1 MYMGSKGN
9 TNKTIKAS
17 KMNLSAVGVSHR
29 DLNKALSEFVKCASK
44 SAPKLSKIQNAYV
57 NECSCFI
64 ISSISTLYPTFAAKI
79 SPSKLEHLLSKFLH
93 AKNCSLSKRRMMGGS
108 LALKAAS
115 ISRKIARR
123 GSLFPGIL
131 LLIYALFVGRASIEQ
146 LNQQNPM
153 RQGRYEMVDLV
164 REESIMLDIT
174 QENLMRWVTHPS
186 TQLSE
191 VTTELSAKAVQIVG
205 KVTVLHTER
214 LKQEVNDHC
223 LHLSSKEVPLEVP
236 LEDPLEVYSRW
247 SSFKRTMSG
256 FATSAEQIVDNL
268 AKVHLSATNLFDMPG
283 CIRSVHD
290 AKFEELMDQIKHE
303 HRMLKIDIEQWSKK
317 GENSIILVFNLLKT
331 ALGLILA
338 GIGITIRSRK
348 SATQRQS
355 LKHIVIP
362 SARNS
367 PTLTGET
374 LNLNSNAIPQS
385 EPSDNQLKAQRLAM
399 QQLSMARLPVP
410 QLPMARL
417 PVPQLEPSDN
427 QLKSQRLAMQQLSMS
442 RLPMPRLA
450 VPRLAMQQLSTNQ
463 PYLGPI
469 QGLQSGN
476 SRELVPYTRPF
487 EQSIAEK
494 MAEIDKER
502 QKHAI
507 EEAQRRLSE
516 LVNPAAEE
524 MERMSAERYARQ
536 QHIRAGLQAH
546 EAEKK
551 RKAENKRKS
560 ENNPSTKKFKTPF

>member
-1 MYMGSKGN
+1 
-9 TNKTIKAS
+9 
-17 KMNLSAVGVSHR
+17 
-29 DLNKALSEFVKCASK
+29 
-44 SAPKLSKIQNAYV
+44 
-57 NECSCFI
+57 
-64 ISSISTLYPTFAAKI
+64 
-79 SPSKLEHLLSKFLH
+79 
-93 AKNCSLSKRRMMGGS
+93 
-108 LALKAAS
+108 
-115 ISRKIARR
+115 
-123 GSLFPGIL
+123 L

-153 RQGRYEMVDLV
+153 REGRYEMVDLV

-174 QENLMRWVTHPS
+174 QENLMRWVTHP
-186 TQLSE
+186 TRQLSE

-247 SSFKRTMSG
+247 SSFKRTISG
-256 FATSAEQIVDNL
+256 FATSAEQIVDNI

-303 HRMLKIDIEQWSKK
+303 HRMLKIDIEQWAKK

-355 LKHIVIP
+355 LKPIVNP
-362 SARNS
+362 SPRNSPTQRQSLKPIVNPSPRNS

-374 LNLNSNAIPQS
+374 LNPILNPSIRKRPTLTGRPYNLNDNAIVVS
-385 EPSDNQLKAQRLAM
+385 EQSDNQLK
-399 QQLSMARLPVP
+399 P
-410 QLPMARL
+410 
-417 PVPQLEPSDN
+417 N
-427 QLKSQRLAMQQLSMS
+427 QL
-442 RLPMPRLA
+442 A
-450 VPRLAMQQLSTNQ
+450 VQQLSTNQ

-469 QGLQSGN
+469 QGLQPGKSQI
-476 SRELVPYTRPF
+476 VPYTRPF

-507 EEAQRRLSE
+507 EEAQMRLSE
-516 LVNPAAEE
+516 LVNPATQWTNY
-524 MERMSAERYARQ
+524 ERYARQ
-536 QHIRAGLQAH
+536 QHIRAGLQAY
-546 EAEKK
+546 EAEK
-551 RKAENKRKS
+551 KRKS
-560 ENNPSTKKFKTPF
+560 ENNPFTKKIKPFRR

>member
-1 MYMGSKGN
+1 MYMGSKGKTN
-9 TNKTIKAS
+9 KINKNNKTIKAS
-17 KMNLSAVGVSHR
+17 KMNLSAVGDGVSHR
-29 DLNKALSEFVKCASK
+29 DLNKALSEFVKRASK

-64 ISSISTLYPTFAAKI
+64 ISSISTLYPAFAAKI

-153 RQGRYEMVDLV
+153 RQGRYEILDIMTHIDKDK
-164 REESIMLDIT
+164 EENIMLKIT

-186 TQLSE
+186 TQFSE
-191 VTTELSAKAVQIVG
+191 ITTELSAKAIQIVG

-223 LHLSSKEVPLEVP
+223 LHLSSKQVPLEVP

-256 FATSAEQIVDNL
+256 FATSAEQFVDNL

-303 HRMLKIDIEQWSKK
+303 HRMLKIDIEQWAKK

-338 GIGITIRSRK
+338 GIGITFRSRK

-355 LKHIVIP
+355 LKPIVNTP
-362 SARNS
+362 TRNS
-367 PTLTGET
+367 PTLIGET
-374 LNLNSNAIPQS
+374 LNPILNTSTRNSPTLIGETLNPILNPSIRKRPTLTGRPYNLNENAIVVS
-385 EPSDNQLKAQRLAM
+385 EQSDNQLK
-399 QQLSMARLPVP
+399 P
-410 QLPMARL
+410 
-417 PVPQLEPSDN
+417 N
-427 QLKSQRLAMQQLSMS
+427 QL
-442 RLPMPRLA
+442 A
-450 VPRLAMQQLSTNQ
+450 VQQLSTNQ

-469 QGLQSGN
+469 QGLQPGKSQI
-476 SRELVPYTRPF
+476 VPYTRPF

-507 EEAQRRLSE
+507 EEAQMRLSE

-524 MERMSAERYARQ
+524 MERMTAERYARQ

-551 RKAENKRKS
+551 RKAEN
-560 ENNPSTKKFKTPF
+560 NASTKKKPKTPFRR

>member
-1 MYMGSKGN
+1 MYMGSKGKM
-9 TNKTIKAS
+9 NKTIKAS
-17 KMNLSAVGVSHR
+17 KMNLSAVGDGVSHR
-29 DLNKALSEFVKCASK
+29 DLNKALSVFVKQASK
-44 SAPKLSKIQNAYV
+44 TAPKLSKIQNAYV

-64 ISSISTLYPTFAAKI
+64 ISSISTLYPAFAAKI
-79 SPSKLEHLLSKFLH
+79 SPSKLEQLLSKFLH

-115 ISRKIARR
+115 ISRKIAHR

-153 RQGRYEMVDLV
+153 REGRYEMVDLV

-174 QENLMRWVTHPS
+174 QENLMRWVTHP
-186 TQLSE
+186 TRQLSE

-355 LKHIVIP
+355 LKPIVIP
-362 SARNS
+362 STRNS
-367 PTLTGET
+367 HTLTGET
-374 LNLNSNAIPQS
+374 LNLNTNAIPQS
-385 EPSDNQLKAQRLAM
+385 EPSDNQLNAQRLAM
-399 QQLSMARLPVP
+399 QQLSMARLPMPQLPVP
-410 QLPMARL
+410 QLA
-417 PVPQLEPSDN
+417 VPQLEPSDN
-427 QLKSQRLAMQQLSMS
+427 QLKAQRLAMQQLSMS

-450 VPRLAMQQLSTNQ
+450 VPQLSTNQ

-476 SRELVPYTRPF
+476 SRELVEYTRPF

-524 MERMSAERYARQ
+524 MERMSAQRYARQ
-536 QHIRAGLQAH
+536 QHIRAGLDAY

-560 ENNPSTKKFKTPF
+560 ENKPSTKKFKPFRR